1 MAADGVFV
9 DLRRLA
15 DWFSTSP
22 QRGSLHIER
31 TVQRL
36 GTTAIPLLGREL
48 RSADRRRRDA
58 ARAALEALADDL
70 VTRGRV
76 ITELRAATTDAS
88 SDEVKVAA
96 LGLLAE
102 LGEKA
107 AAVFADPTAIQR
119 RSAIA
124 LAAQLSSDADVAS
137 AADLMVSTLGDDD
150 IAQMLEVMSEAE
162 PAAAQRLGAELG
174 VRMDLAA
181 DARERFA
188 SVIANKIAITPR
200 PLTASQERRRARPT
214 HVAVLVDAS
223 ARLVV
228 VASKKVAGER
238 RWRRWAVLIGPSGRI
253 DDCLHEEDA
262 SEASD
267 AAPLIANLVA
277 DGYRVASTEVEHART
292 VVTAAARLT
301 SMTRGPLDR
310 ATGLTS
316 SYYLGRDLLELG
328 AAHVGER
335 VAAPPALVARA
346 IEQTAESITNGDH
359 AKAEALLALCDPA
372 NADVAAAT
380 AALCLA
386 AKPPRATDAVAALER
401 ALAVEPEWP
410 LHHWNLAAAL
420 HALGDASGCFH
431 ALRRFV
437 ATSAAPTG
445 LYADPDQ
452 PARIGAAHRL
462 MSDLER
468 AARLAGRSLR
478 RRRKKAR

>member
-1 MAADGVFV
+1 MAADGVFA

-48 RSADRRRRDA
+48 RSTDRRRRDA
-58 ARAALEALADDL
+58 ARAALAGLADDL

-76 ITELRAATTDAS
+76 IAELRTATTDTS
-88 SDEVKVAA
+88 CDDVKVNA

-107 AAVFADPTAIQR
+107 AAVFADPLEIQR
-119 RSAIA
+119 RAAIA
-124 LAAQLSSDADVAS
+124 LAAQLLSDADVAS
-137 AADLMVSTLGDDD
+137 AADLMVCTLADDD
-150 IAQMLEVMSEAE
+150 IVQMLAVMSEAE
-162 PAAAQRLGAELG
+162 PAAAERLGAELA

-181 DARERFA
+181 DVRERCA
-188 SVIANKIAITPR
+188 AVIANKITPR
-200 PLTASQERRRARPT
+200 GHLAASERRRPRPT

-228 VASKKVAGER
+228 VASKKIAGER
-238 RWRRWAVLIGPSGRI
+238 RWRRWAVLIGPHGRI
-253 DDCLHEEDA
+253 DDCLHEDDA
-262 SEASD
+262 AEAND

-301 SMTRGPLDR
+301 ARPLDR
-310 ATGLTS
+310 TTGLTS

-328 AAHVGER
+328 AAHIGER
-335 VAAPPALVARA
+335 AAAPPALVARA
-346 IEQTAESITNGDH
+346 IEQTAESLMSGDH
-359 AKAEALLALCDPA
+359 AKAAALLALCDLA
-372 NADVAAAT
+372 NPDVAAAS
-380 AALCLA
+380 AALDLA
-386 AKPPRATDAVAALER
+386 AVPPRAVDAVAALER

-420 HALGDASGCFH
+420 HALGDAAGCFH

-452 PARIGAAHRL
+452 PARVGAAHRL
-462 MSDLER
+462 MADLER
-468 AARLAGRSLR
+468 TARLTGRSLR
-478 RRRKKAR
+478 RRKKKAR